1 MVTVGLYQ
9 MFNVKTLRYR
19 ESAQEV
25 VEGLPKGDI
34 PIIIDFANIEFASR
48 SFLHEL
54 LQRLG
59 NRQVTFEHRTETI
72 EKMMEIIERTTVRVA
87 C

>member
-1 MVTVGLYQ
+1 MLTVSLYQ

-25 VEGLPKGDI
+25 VERLPKRDT
-34 PIIIDFANIEFASR
+34 PVIIDFANIEFASR

-59 NRQVTFEHRTETI
+59 NRQVTFKHRNETV
-72 EKMMEIIERTTVRVA
+72 EKMMEIIERKTVHVA
-87 C
+87 S

>member
-1 MVTVGLYQ
+1 MLTVSLYQ
-9 MFNVKTLRYR
+9 TFNVKRLRYR

-25 VEGLPKGDI
+25 VERLPEGDI
-34 PIIIDFANIEFASR
+34 PVIIDFANIEFASR

-54 LQRLG
+54 LHCLG
-59 NRQVTFEHRTETI
+59 NRQVTFEHRNENI
-72 EKMMEIIERTTVRVA
+72 EKMMEIIERKAVRVA